1 MSKSRTNKKKR
12 AANTPLRRSTRK
24 APPIRHLPG
33 MFTSLFTKN
42 NRKTSN
48 NRLTLLNEE
57 PYVYSIK
64 NFLTSTEIE
73 YMKNVVKD
81 TRLKRSYTDDGG
93 KTKKKKIV
101 SEDRTSTFTFLAKFQ
116 DRLVRSRRRV
126 FELKRVMFTYI
137 SYHFVKKKT

>member
-1 MSKSRTNKKKR
+1 
-12 AANTPLRRSTRK
+12 
-24 APPIRHLPG
+24 
-33 MFTSLFTKN
+33 
-42 NRKTSN
+42 
-48 NRLTLLNEE
+48 
-57 PYVYSIK
+57 
-64 NFLTSTEIE
+64 
-73 YMKNVVKD
+73 MKNVVKD

-137 SYHFVKKKT
+137 SYHFVKKENIKFSNTGT